1 MIVQSVLNPSVA
13 FIGRRALK
21 FQRDSK
27 RLCLSYTKKF
37 TPMNKHEV
45 IEDMEEHLRSAKI
58 FRNEYRFNEAIMEL
72 EAALE
77 LCEEYK
83 VNKVKRQTLSLLAKI
98 YFDLGR
104 TKKSL
109 ESYKN
114 ALTLAE
120 VDSEEEQIAHITR
133 HIADVEC
140 EIGDLK
146 SSRSHYEKA
155 LSYYRNNVSKY
166 SLNYANA
173 IRGLAVL
180 KEKTVEYSDAKKLW
194 KEAKIIYE
202 KLKIET
208 GIKECMARLKKL
220 EIG

>member
-1 MIVQSVLNPSVA
+1 
-13 FIGRRALK
+13 
-21 FQRDSK
+21 
-27 RLCLSYTKKF
+27 
-37 TPMNKHEV
+37 MNKQEV
-45 IEDMEEHLRSAKI
+45 VADMEEHLRSAKI
-58 FRNEYRFNEAIMEL
+58 FRNENRYHLAIMEL

-83 VNKVKRQTLSLLAKI
+83 VNKEKRQTLSLLANI

-104 TKKSL
+104 NKKSL

-114 ALTLAE
+114 ALSLAE

-146 SSRSHYEKA
+146 SSLSNYQKA
-155 LSYYRNNVSKY
+155 LNYYKKNVSKY

-173 IRGLAVL
+173 IRGFAYL
-180 KEKTVEYSDAKKLW
+180 KEKMVDYSDAKKLY
-194 KEAKIIYE
+194 KEAMSIYE
-202 KLKIET
+202 KLV
-208 GIKECMARLKKL
+208 
-220 EIG
+220 IG